1 MVAAMKVLHI
11 IKTAVGAN
19 WAYEQVRVLCS
30 LGIEVVVALPSDTEG
45 LAPKYRQ
52 AGATVVAANL
62 DLPAREPWRI
72 PATLRACRQL
82 VADVRPD
89 LIHTHHVG
97 PTFVTRLAL
106 GKNSPIPRLFQV
118 PGPLHLEHPFFAWLD
133 VTLAGPRDFWIAV
146 CESIKEKYRLH
157 GVAFDRVFLSRIGMR
172 AIQIGPRRNDD
183 MRRELGIPLDAPV
196 IGMVAHVYAPKFFLA
211 QTRGVKGHED
221 FIAALALIKRT
232 RPDVRGVIVGGS
244 WQKSGVWYEKRLHS
258 LGEKICGSSLI
269 FLRHRTDLDAV
280 SGLFDVAVQPSHSD
294 AIAWSVA
301 ELLQRNVPVVA
312 TKVGGLPEVI
322 HDGETGWL
330 VPPRNPPAIAGA
342 VLNALANPEE
352 ARRRAAYGAELARHL
367 LDVEKTAREIAALYG
382 KVLKVAGS
390 AQLAQ
395 RIESSRGNNTE
406 SSRSAVLGSQRL
418 GNKG

>member
-146 CESIKEKYRLH
+146 CESIQEKYRLH

-406 SSRSAVLGSQRL
+406 SSRSGVLGSQRL